1 MSTRPGPGVPGDH
14 RDAPTT
20 ESEQRVRV
28 ALVDDNELWRGSLVS
43 ALSSRGI
50 EVAADAADADELLDA
65 LDRIDRIDVAVL
77 DLRLPP
83 TWSDEGIVLGHTLRE
98 RLGDVGIIILS
109 GYEQDVQLRYATRA
123 LGDLGGTGGMGYLF
137 KDRVNRAMLKEA
149 VQRVAAGRIVVDPMF
164 SQQAAEEWRRRNE
177 GAADFTPRE
186 VEVLDLLAQGLSNK
200 EIADTLYISL
210 PVAERH
216 LTRIFRRMLPESVES
231 GPEPR
236 RDNRRVLAVLE
247 WLRRTGRL
255 RDPD

>member
-1 MSTRPGPGVPGDH
+1 
-14 RDAPTT
+14 
-20 ESEQRVRV
+20 VRV

-50 EVAADAADADELLDA
+50 EVAADTTDGDELLDRLA
-65 LDRIDRIDVAVL
+65 GIGPIEVAVL

-83 TWSDEGIVLGHTLRE
+83 TWSDEGIVLGRALRE
-98 RLGDVGIIILS
+98 RLGEVGIIILS
-109 GYEQDVQLRYATRA
+109 GYEQDLQLHYATRA
-123 LGDLGGTGGMGYLF
+123 LGDLGGSGGVGYLF
-137 KDRVNRAMLKEA
+137 KDRVNRGMLKEA
-149 VQRVAAGRIVVDPMF
+149 VQRVAAGRIVVDPLF
-164 SQQAAEEWRRRNE
+164 SQQAADEWRRRNE

-200 EIADTLYISL
+200 EIADKLYISL

-216 LTRIFRRMLPESVES
+216 LTRIFRRMLPDSTDA

-255 RDPD
+255 QEGG

>member
-1 MSTRPGPGVPGDH
+1 
-14 RDAPTT
+14 
-20 ESEQRVRV
+20 VRV

-50 EVAADAADADELLDA
+50 EVAADTADGDELLDG
-65 LDRIDRIDVAVL
+65 LDRIGPIDVAVL

-83 TWSDEGIVLGHTLRE
+83 TWSDEGIVLGRALRE
-98 RLGDVGIIILS
+98 RLEDVGIIILS
-109 GYEQDVQLRYATRA
+109 GYEQDVQLHYATRA
-123 LGDLGGTGGMGYLF
+123 LGDLGGRGGMGYLF
-137 KDRVNRAMLKEA
+137 KDRVNRAALKEA

-186 VEVLDLLAQGLSNK
+186 VEVLDLLARGLSNR

-216 LTRIFRRMLPESVES
+216 LTRIFRRMLPESAES

>member
-1 MSTRPGPGVPGDH
+1 
-14 RDAPTT
+14 
-20 ESEQRVRV
+20 VRV

-43 ALSSRGI
+43 ALNSRGI
-50 EVAADAADADELLDA
+50 EVAVDTTDGDELLDR
-65 LDRIDRIDVAVL
+65 LPGIGPIDVAVL

-83 TWSDEGIVLGHTLRE
+83 TWSDEGIVLGRELRE
-98 RLGDVGIIILS
+98 RLGEVGIIILS
-109 GYEQDVQLRYATRA
+109 GYEQDVQLHYATRA
-123 LGDLGGTGGMGYLF
+123 LGDLGGRGGMGYLF
-137 KDRVNRAMLKEA
+137 KDRVNRGMLKEA
-149 VQRVAAGRIVVDPMF
+149 VQRVAAGRIVVDPLF

-200 EIADTLYISL
+200 EIADKLYISL

-216 LTRIFRRMLPESVES
+216 LTRIFRRMLPDSTDA

-255 RDPD
+255 HESG

>member
-1 MSTRPGPGVPGDH
+1 M
-14 RDAPTT
+14 
-20 ESEQRVRV
+20 RV

-43 ALSSRGI
+43 ALNSRGI
-50 EVAADAADADELLDA
+50 EVAVDTTDGDELLDR
-65 LDRIDRIDVAVL
+65 LPGIGPIDVAVL

-83 TWSDEGIVLGHTLRE
+83 TWSDEGIVLGRELRE
-98 RLGDVGIIILS
+98 RLGEVGIIILS
-109 GYEQDVQLRYATRA
+109 GYEQDVQLHYATRA
-123 LGDLGGTGGMGYLF
+123 LGDLGGRGGMGYLF
-137 KDRVNRAMLKEA
+137 KDRVNRGMLKEA
-149 VQRVAAGRIVVDPMF
+149 VQRVAAGRIVVDPLF

-200 EIADTLYISL
+200 EIADKLYISL

-216 LTRIFRRMLPESVES
+216 LTRIFRRMLPDSTDA

-255 RDPD
+255 QEGG

>member
-1 MSTRPGPGVPGDH
+1 
-14 RDAPTT
+14 
-20 ESEQRVRV
+20 
-28 ALVDDNELWRGSLVS
+28 
-43 ALSSRGI
+43 
-50 EVAADAADADELLDA
+50 VAADAADGDELLEV
-65 LDRIDRIDVAVL
+65 LDRIGPIDVAVL

-83 TWSDEGIVLGHTLRE
+83 TWSDEGIMLGHALRK
-98 RLGDVGIIILS
+98 RLRDVGIIILS

-137 KDRVNRAMLKEA
+137 KDRVNRATLKEA

-200 EIADTLYISL
+200 EIADKLFISL

-255 RDPD
+255 LESD